1 MDEEISLR
9 QVGAENECYLLSNM
23 LAEYLFIGP
32 YDQAGLQA
40 TCLLSSVGERTSL
53 LTLWEW
59 RC

>member
-53 LTLWEW
+53 LTL
-59 RC
+59 